1 MWLFLREEDWKYEGS
16 KAAEGR
22 GGRTHTF
29 GIKLP
34 AKLLKN
40 CIVYQN
46 PRVAIHQGGP
56 VLANLDK

>member
-1 MWLFLREEDWKYEGS
+1 LTSLSCTKKTGSTRAAKPLRD
-16 KAAEGR
+16 AVVA
-22 GGRTHTF
+22 HTF
-29 GIKLP
+29 GVKLP

-56 VLANLDK
+56 VLANLDE

>member
-1 MWLFLREEDWKYEGS
+1 M
-16 KAAEGR
+16 KAAKPLEGR

-34 AKLLKN
+34 AKLLKS

-56 VLANLDK
+56 VLTTLDE